1 MRRALQAAGK
11 GTSGEYEARN
21 GLPVASLDHIKEGRD
36 DGNYSDDDHH
46 IVSTHHPVQAPTSDP
61 VTPVEPREGRS
72 ATRRNAEEGEGVI
85 VQDGVGRP
93 IAVAERKED
102 WELHIAG
109 YSERMGRPIVS
120 GWSRRDLQDKA
131 PDLERVEYQVT
142 YMGGT
147 TLHGR
152 DHLEV
157 REWTLPALVSRD
169 SDEDAGGGS
178 HLGPH

>member
-1 MRRALQAAGK
+1 MRELCEDR
-11 GTSGEYEARN
+11 
-21 GLPVASLDHIKEGRD
+21 
-36 DGNYSDDDHH
+36 
-46 IVSTHHPVQAPTSDP
+46 STAW
-61 VTPVEPREGRS
+61 
-72 ATRRNAEEGEGVI
+72 RNAEEGEGVI

-102 WELHIAG
+102 WELYIAG
-109 YSERMGRPIVS
+109 YSESMGRPIVS

-131 PDLERVEYQVT
+131 PNLERVEYQVA
-142 YMGGT
+142 YMGAA

-157 REWTLPALVSRD
+157 REWAHPALVSRD

>member
-1 MRRALQAAGK
+1 MRPSEG
-11 GTSGEYEARN
+11 SSSAR
-21 GLPVASLDHIKEGRD
+21 RD
-36 DGNYSDDDHH
+36 PK
-46 IVSTHHPVQAPTSDP
+46 V
-61 VTPVEPREGRS
+61 
-72 ATRRNAEEGEGVI
+72 GEGVI

-93 IAVAERKED
+93 IAVAEGKED
-102 WELHIAG
+102 WELQIAG

-131 PDLERVEYQVT
+131 PDLEGVEYQVT
-142 YMGGT
+142 YMGAA

-152 DHLEV
+152 HHLEV

-178 HLGPH
+178 